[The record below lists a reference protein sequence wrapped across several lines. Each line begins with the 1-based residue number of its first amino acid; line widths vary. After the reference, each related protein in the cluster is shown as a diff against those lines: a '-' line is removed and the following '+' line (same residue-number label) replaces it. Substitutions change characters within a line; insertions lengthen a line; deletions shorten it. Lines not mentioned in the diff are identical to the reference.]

1 MYKCTIV
8 LLLFFISCVN
18 FSKNDFDA
26 KKEIVGNWLI
36 LYPQHILKNEA
47 QRKLYGKA
55 QDSIVNQGGLKLVSF
70 EKDGKFFQMDSL
82 FGSPGR
88 WFIVDSVSLKINSAG
103 KGFDNF
109 NGKVRGMLNDTILI
123 EELVKLD
130 NEMIKLI
137 WHLKKI
143 GQADAAA
150 GLFQRSINL
159 WRQKP
164 AEREQA
170 AEIKTRVRA
179 MLEYYALYFKI
190 VSVESIYFS
199 RARVFLPFTYYQ
211 HGIGLTGFATVHPF
225 AAYFYDERDAKTGYD
240 ILKSA
245 FEKTKDEDFPSGEN
259 FVSEYSMYFERLAN
273 ELE

>member
-1 MYKCTIV
+1 MYKYTIV

-18 FSKNDFDA
+18 LSKNDFDA

-36 LYPQHILKNEA
+36 LYPQHILKNDA

-82 FGSPGR
+82 FGKQGS
-88 WFIVDSVSLKINSAG
+88 WFIVDSGSLKINSAG
-103 KGFDNF
+103 KGFENF
-109 NGKVRGMLNDTILI
+109 NGKVRGILNDTILI
-123 EELVKLD
+123 EELVRLD
-130 NEMIKLI
+130 NEKIKLI
-137 WHLKKI
+137 WHLKRI
-143 GQADAAA
+143 RQANDAA
-150 GLFQRSINL
+150 GLFQRSNNH

-164 AEREQA
+164 VKKEQE
-170 AEIKTRVRA
+170 AEIKARVRA

-199 RARVFLPFTYYQ
+199 RARVSLPFTYYQ
-211 HGIGLTGFATVHPF
+211 HGIGLTDFATDHPF
-225 AAYFYDERDAKTGYD
+225 IAYFYDARDARIGYGM
-240 ILKSA
+240 LRSA

-259 FVSEYSMYFERLAN
+259 FVSEYSMYFEKLAN
-273 ELE
+273 ELQ

>member
-1 MYKCTIV
+1 MYKYTIV
-8 LLLFFISCVN
+8 LLLFIISCAN
-18 FSKNDFDA
+18 LSKNNFDA

-36 LYPQHILKNEA
+36 LYPQHILKNDA
-47 QRKLYGKA
+47 QRKLYGVA

-82 FGSPGR
+82 FGRQGS
-88 WFIVDSVSLKINSAG
+88 WFIVDSGRLKINSAG
-103 KGFDNF
+103 KGFEYF
-109 NGKVRGMLNDTILI
+109 NGEVRGILNDTILI
-123 EELVKLD
+123 EELIKLD
-130 NEMIKLI
+130 NERIKLI

-143 GQADAAA
+143 GQADDAA
-150 GLFQRSINL
+150 GLFQRSNNL

-164 AEREQA
+164 VKKEQT

-179 MLEYYALYFKI
+179 MLEYYTLYFKI

-211 HGIGLTGFATVHPF
+211 HGIGLTDFATAHPF
-225 AAYFYDERDAKTGYD
+225 ATYFYDEMDAKTGYD

-245 FEKTKDEDFPSGEN
+245 FEKTKDENFPSGEN

-273 ELE
+273 ELK

>member
-1 MYKCTIV
+1 MYKYTIG

-18 FSKNDFDA
+18 PGKNNFDP

-36 LYPQHILKNEA
+36 LYPQHILKNDA

-55 QDSIVNQGGLKLVSF
+55 QDSIVDQGGLKLVSF
-70 EKDGKFFQMDSL
+70 EKNGKFFQMDSL
-82 FGSPGR
+82 FGHHGS
-88 WFIVDSVSLKINSAG
+88 WFLADSGSLKINSAG
-103 KGFDNF
+103 KGFENF
-109 NGKVRGMLNDTILI
+109 NGEVSGMLNDTILI
-123 EELVKLD
+123 EELIKLD
-130 NEMIKLI
+130 NEKIKLI

-143 GQADAAA
+143 GQADDAA
-150 GLFQRSINL
+150 GLFQRSNNG

-164 AEREQA
+164 VKKEQA
-170 AEIKTRVRA
+170 TEIKTRVRT

-211 HGIGLTGFATVHPF
+211 HGIGLTDFVTTHPF
-225 AAYFYDERDAKTGYD
+225 ASYFYDENDAKIGYD

-259 FVSEYSMYFERLAN
+259 FVSEYSMYFQRLAK
-273 ELE
+273 ELR

>member
-1 MYKCTIV
+1 MYKYTIV
-8 LLLFFISCVN
+8 LLLFFVSCVN
-18 FSKNDFDA
+18 FSENNFDA

-36 LYPQHILKNEA
+36 LYPQHILKNDA

-70 EKDGKFFQMDSL
+70 EKDGKFFQLDSL
-82 FGSPGR
+82 FRPHGS
-88 WFIVDSVSLKINSAG
+88 WVIVDSGSLKINSAG
-103 KGFDNF
+103 KGFEYF
-109 NGKVRGMLNDTILI
+109 NGEVSGIINDTILI
-123 EELVKLD
+123 EELIELD
-130 NEMIKLI
+130 NEKIKLV

-143 GQADAAA
+143 GQDNDAAD
-150 GLFQRSINL
+150 LFQRSNNG

-164 AEREQA
+164 VKKEQA

-190 VSVESIYFS
+190 VAVESIYFS

-211 HGIGLTGFATVHPF
+211 HGIGLTGFVTDHPF
-225 AAYFYDERDAKTGYD
+225 ASYFYNESDAKIGYD

-245 FEKTKDEDFPSGEN
+245 FEKTKDEEFPSGEN

-273 ELE
+273 ELK

>member
-1 MYKCTIV
+1 MYKCTLV

-82 FGSPGR
+82 FGGQGS
-88 WFIVDSVSLKINSAG
+88 WFIVDTGSMKINSAG
-103 KGFDNF
+103 TGFEHF
-109 NGKVRGMLNDTILI
+109 SGEVRGILNDTILI
-123 EELVKLD
+123 EEMIRLD
-130 NEMIKLI
+130 NEKIKLI

-143 GQADAAA
+143 GQDDDGA
-150 GLFQRSINL
+150 GLFQRSNNL

-164 AEREQA
+164 VKKEQA

-199 RARVFLPFTYYQ
+199 RTRVFLPFTYYQ
-211 HGIGLTGFATVHPF
+211 HGIGLTDFATAHPF
-225 AAYFYDERDAKTGYD
+225 RAYFYDERDARIGYD
-240 ILKSA
+240 MLKSA
-245 FEKTKDEDFPSGEN
+245 FGKTKDEDFPSGEN
-259 FVSEYSMYFERLAN
+259 FVSEYSMYFEKLAN
-273 ELE
+273 DLE